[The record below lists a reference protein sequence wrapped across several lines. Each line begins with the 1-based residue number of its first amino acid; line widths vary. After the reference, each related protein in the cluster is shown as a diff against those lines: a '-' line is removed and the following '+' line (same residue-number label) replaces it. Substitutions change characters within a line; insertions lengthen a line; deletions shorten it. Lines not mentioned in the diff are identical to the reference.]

1 MCWQPFV
8 VAQLQISVNE
18 KSSLDDDSDSD
29 EDIESD
35 EIYNL
40 QYRCLILVAMLS
52 SLTLEISIA
61 NSTGQYVFYEPS
73 PPLNKIFK

>member
-1 MCWQPFV
+1 M
-8 VAQLQISVNE
+8 AQLQISVNE

-40 QYRCLILVAMLS
+40 QYRCLILVAMQS
-52 SLTLEISIA
+52 SLTLR
-61 NSTGQYVFYEPS
+61 
-73 PPLNKIFK
+73 K